1 MVTCLLTVRLRR
13 VRLGLLLE
21 KDIVICVGWIV
32 FFKTDVK
39 VVSGC
44 EIFFGQMS
52 SFYMISL
59 LYSFNPAEMLH
70 TETPHTGIYV
80 VVLNFSSRFEKTR
93 EYPTNPP

>member
-1 MVTCLLTVRLRR
+1 MVTCLLTVRLWR

-44 EIFFGQMS
+44 EFFFGQMS

-70 TETPHTGIYV
+70 TRRRHT
-80 VVLNFSSRFEKTR
+80 LAFM
-93 EYPTNPP
+93 